1 MTYGTPY
8 GIVYSGGE
16 KRMSKKK
23 KHKKNKSNY
32 DWLQQ
37 ALLDLLIGIILL
49 MIEHFIDH
57 G

>member
-1 MTYGTPY
+1 
-8 GIVYSGGE
+8 
-16 KRMSKKK
+16 MSKKK

-32 DWLQQ
+32 DDWLQQ

>member
-1 MTYGTPY
+1 
-8 GIVYSGGE
+8 
-16 KRMSKKK
+16 MSKKK

-32 DWLQQ
+32 DWLRQ
-37 ALLDLLIGIILL
+37 AVLDLLIGIILL

>member
-1 MTYGTPY
+1 
-8 GIVYSGGE
+8 
-16 KRMSKKK
+16 MSKKK

-49 MIEHFIDH
+49 MIELLLYEQ
-57 G
+57 

>member
-1 MTYGTPY
+1 MTYGVPY

-49 MIEHFIDH
+49 MIEHFIDQ